1 MSGAAAGLGLL
12 AALIPAACIASQG
25 QAELLRAFDRAVME
39 WQSSSPEGRPV
50 AARAASNAFLRLRAG
65 PERRARLV
73 AGSRATL
80 TSGRPELAHRLAME
94 VEERAQPPAL
104 AEVRLRALAQLGR
117 LPAFAAALASV
128 VPRTPTAAQAALQQ
142 EEAKLLPLAAAALR
156 GTDRASGRAVFEA
169 IAALEPFQSYRL
181 ANLGLCL
188 RQIGDLEAAER
199 AYELGR
205 QRAPEDLEL
214 WNDYGLLL
222 RATGRRNEALAAF
235 RQSVALDLARDD
247 SRRATGP
254 AITNLMHM
262 EALAPGGQG
271 ADPVPTATASLVKR
285 PDATMLRRLTVD
297 VLLDRLA
304 RR

>member
-1 MSGAAAGLGLL
+1 M
-12 AALIPAACIASQG
+12 
-25 QAELLRAFDRAVME
+25 
-39 WQSSSPEGRPV
+39 
-50 AARAASNAFLRLRAG
+50 
-65 PERRARLV
+65 
-73 AGSRATL
+73 
-80 TSGRPELAHRLAME
+80 
-94 VEERAQPPAL
+94 
-104 AEVRLRALAQLGR
+104 
-117 LPAFAAALASV
+117 
-128 VPRTPTAAQAALQQ
+128 QQ

-262 EALAPGGQG
+262 EALAPGDQG

-297 VLLDRLA
+297 ALLDRLA